1 MRESFEWKLFIEKK
15 NICCFLLRKKRILLV
30 FILCVIVLIWY
41 FLENFWNEMLIYMLV
56 VRKFVLWLYGIM
68 NFKFVFFNFLYDV
81 VIGNI

>member
-15 NICCFLLRKKRILLV
+15 NIVIYWKKKRILLV

-56 VRKFVLWLYGIM
+56 VRNIVLWLYGIM

>member
-15 NICCFLLRKKRILLV
+15 NIVIYWKKKRILLV
-30 FILCVIVLIWY
+30 FILFVIVLIWY